1 MEEGISAK
9 MRPSKRMLV
18 NNMLEGKS
26 STNIANY
33 CRTKKRAMMEIFA
46 NKKRVNIENSVFT
59 LEKLTHK

>member
-33 CRTKKRAMMEIFA
+33 CSTKIRAMMEMFD
-46 NKKRVNIENSVFT
+46 NKKRVNIANSVFT
-59 LEKLTHK
+59 LGKLTPK